1 MKLRRL
7 FCALLCAALLAGT
20 APAAQ
25 AAGLRASVAT
35 GKVTING
42 HAIDNSTAQY
52 PLLVY
57 KDITYFPMTYYLC
70 RNLGLTTHWDNGSRT
85 LCITPNGISAQYVA
99 DTGHTPKRG
108 TVAVTRADYTVL
120 VNTEKVDS
128 SRAKWPLLNY
138 SGVTYFP
145 LTWAFAVEKFGWDY
159 HWDEEN
165 GLRIDSEDGASTWGP
180 ELDIPPIGI
189 VQDPP
194 VSTGERS
201 EGELINSASRAWAS
215 AAWGSSPE
223 KLAVDTADW
232 TLEGVKKA
240 IGGALAE
247 HVKGTLLEGRL
258 TEVTIPYTFQ
268 YPDGVKAGDVLK
280 VPYTASYHG
289 DERVLPSGRTFT
301 PTSTSEEATAS
312 VRLTGPGSGAGT
324 DSAFQAGQELYR
336 KLEACL
342 KLADMEAGSQDDI
355 GATLRAAIDAR
366 LAQAGLA
373 DQYRI
378 QALSLG
384 SYTQPGG
391 MAAGERQTVSFQAV
405 FSPLEGDGEDFSLS
419 GQAVLTA
426 R

>member
-70 RNLGLTTHWDNGSRT
+70 RNLGLTTDWDNGSRT

-159 HWDEEN
+159 HWDAEN

-201 EGELINSASRAWAS
+201 ESELINSASRAWAT

-232 TLEGVKKA
+232 NLEGIKKA
-240 IGGALAE
+240 IGGALVE

-268 YPDGVKAGDVLK
+268 YPDSVKAGDVLK

-324 DSAFQAGQELYR
+324 DSAFQAGQEIYR

-355 GATLRAAIDAR
+355 GAMIRAAIDAR

>member
-70 RNLGLTTHWDNGSRT
+70 RNLGLTTHWNNGSRT

-165 GLRIDSEDGASTWGP
+165 GLRIDSEDGASTGGP
-180 ELDIPPIGI
+180 EVDIPPIGI

-201 EGELINSASRAWAS
+201 ESELINSASRAWAT

-232 TLEGVKKA
+232 NLEGIKKA
-240 IGGALAE
+240 IGGALVE

-268 YPDGVKAGDVLK
+268 YPDSVKAGDVLK

-355 GATLRAAIDAR
+355 GAMLRAAIDAR

>member
-70 RNLGLTTHWDNGSRT
+70 RNLGLTTDWDNGSRT

-201 EGELINSASRAWAS
+201 ESELINSASRAWAS

-223 KLAVDTADW
+223 NLAVDTADW

-355 GATLRAAIDAR
+355 GAMLRAAIDAR

>member
-7 FCALLCAALLAGT
+7 FCALLCVLLLAGT

-70 RNLGLTTHWDNGSRT
+70 RNLGLTTDWYNGSRT

-232 TLEGVKKA
+232 NLEGIKKA

-258 TEVTIPYTFQ
+258 TVVTIHYTVQ
-268 YPDGVKAGDVLK
+268 YPDSVKAGDLLK
-280 VPYTASYHG
+280 VP
-289 DERVLPSGRTFT
+289 
-301 PTSTSEEATAS
+301 
-312 VRLTGPGSGAGT
+312 
-324 DSAFQAGQELYR
+324 
-336 KLEACL
+336 
-342 KLADMEAGSQDDI
+342 
-355 GATLRAAIDAR
+355 
-366 LAQAGLA
+366 
-373 DQYRI
+373 
-378 QALSLG
+378 
-384 SYTQPGG
+384 
-391 MAAGERQTVSFQAV
+391 
-405 FSPLEGDGEDFSLS
+405 
-419 GQAVLTA
+419 
-426 R
+426 

>member
-145 LTWAFAVEKFGWDY
+145 LTWAFAVEKFGWVY

-201 EGELINSASRAWAS
+201 EGELINSASRAWAT

-223 KLAVDTADW
+223 NLAVDTADW
-232 TLEGVKKA
+232 NLEGVKKA

-324 DSAFQAGQELYR
+324 DSAFQAGQEIYR

-355 GATLRAAIDAR
+355 GAMIRAAIDAR

-384 SYTQPGG
+384 AYTQPGG
-391 MAAGERQTVSFQAV
+391 MAAGERQTVSFQAM
-405 FSPLEGDGEDFSLS
+405 FSPLEGGGEDFSLS